1 MRIYLLETCDTC
13 RKALAALRKSG
24 RDPEIV
30 DIRKD
35 GIPREKIARFHHAFG
50 DALVNRRSKT
60 WRDLDAASRAADPVD
75 LIAAHPTVMKRPVI
89 ENGGEL
95 HLGWSEEIAVALR

>member
-1 MRIYLLETCDTC
+1 MRIYLLGTCDTC
-13 RKALAALRKSG
+13 RKALVRLRESG
-24 RDPEIV
+24 HDPEVV

-35 GIPREKIARFHHAFG
+35 EMSRDDIANFHAAFG

-60 WRDLDAASRAADPVD
+60 WRELDAAARAGDPVE

-89 ENGGEL
+89 ETKAGL
-95 HLGWSEEIAVALR
+95 HLGWSDDIAARIG

>member
-1 MRIYLLETCDTC
+1 MRIYVLGTCDTC
-13 RKALAALRKSG
+13 RRALAALRKLEHE
-24 RDPEIV
+24 PEVV

-35 GIPREKIARFHHAFG
+35 GISREKIARFHDAFG

-60 WRDLDAASRAADPVD
+60 WRDLHPAARAADPVD

-89 ENGGEL
+89 EAGEAL
-95 HLGWSEEIAVALR
+95 HLGWSDAIAARFA